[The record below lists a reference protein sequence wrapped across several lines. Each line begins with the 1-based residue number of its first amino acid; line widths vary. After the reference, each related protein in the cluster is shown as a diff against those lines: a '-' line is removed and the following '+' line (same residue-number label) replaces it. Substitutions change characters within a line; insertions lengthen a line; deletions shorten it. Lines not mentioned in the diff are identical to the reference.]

1 MSTARRPSAHAST
14 ARRPSAHASTA
25 RRTPAHAS
33 TARRAT
39 ALPLAFLAAVA
50 LAACSDAP
58 GPQESAPFRH
68 RGVIEGFYG
77 QPYDT
82 ATRARILRFIG
93 ARGMNAYVY
102 APKNDPL
109 HRDRWREPYPE
120 EQLADF
126 GELARVG
133 REFGV
138 RFYFAIAP
146 GITYDRDD
154 PADFERL
161 AAKLR
166 SVHDHGVTGFAL
178 LFDDLLDPASTAL
191 DPELQAGLTA
201 RVAELVAG
209 FGPDTDLWF
218 IGHVYTGLAD
228 DLRANRGLFA
238 ALSPLPPQVY
248 YDAYAALVPP
258 ELPIMWTG
266 PGVFSARLTRADAED
281 FRDFAGGRPVVIWDN
296 FPVNDSIARELF
308 LGPYLGRDADL
319 SDAAD
324 VVLNLMSQPLAGQ
337 IALAT
342 AAEYLADPPGYDP
355 EGAWQRA
362 IGDVGGPGAA
372 ALELFAAQ
380 HRGHPVLAGA
390 DEAIELGRRIAAAFP
405 AGGTDPAGVEELRAY
420 LAELAA
426 NRAALQA
433 TIDDPQLLAEIEP
446 WSRKLTDLAT
456 AALAGLAALA
466 GRADAVTYRDARDA
480 AARQAPAVAAT
491 ISNSALAVLSGGV
504 VNPPVDRFG
513 ELFVAIDERL
523 RGP

>member
-1 MSTARRPSAHAST
+1 MTSARCA
-14 ARRPSAHASTA
+14 
-25 RRTPAHAS
+25 PA
-33 TARRAT
+33 
-39 ALPLAFLAAVA
+39 LLLLAAVA
-50 LAACSDAP
+50 LAGCSDAP
-58 GPQESAPFRH
+58 APRDSAPFRH

-82 ATRARILRFIG
+82 ATRARIIRFIG

-109 HRDRWREPYPE
+109 HRDEWRTPYPE

-133 REFGV
+133 RESGV
-138 RFYFAIAP
+138 RFYFALAP

-166 SVHDHGVTGFAL
+166 SVHERGVTGFAL

-238 ALSPLPPQVY
+238 ALSPLPPQDY

-258 ELPIMWTG
+258 GLPIMWTG
-266 PGVFSARLTRADAED
+266 PGVFSARLTRADAQD
-281 FRDFAGGRPVVIWDN
+281 FRDFADGRPLVVWDN

-319 SDAAD
+319 GEAAD
-324 VVLNLMSQPLAGQ
+324 VVLNLMSQPIAGL
-337 IALAT
+337 IAVAT
-342 AAEYLADPPGYDP
+342 AAEYFADPAAYDP
-355 EGAWQRA
+355 ETAWRRA
-362 IGDVGGPGAA
+362 LADVGGPGAA
-372 ALELFAAQ
+372 ALEQFAAV
-380 HRGHPVLAGA
+380 HRGHPVLDGA
-390 DEAIELGRRIAAAFP
+390 DEAIELGRLIADAFP
-405 AGGTDPAGVEELRAY
+405 AGGTDPPALEALRSHLAGLDG
-420 LAELAA
+420 
-426 NRAALQA
+426 NGAALQA
-433 TIDDPQLLAEIEP
+433 TLDDAQLLAEIAP
-446 WSRKLTDLAT
+446 WSRKLTDLAS
-456 AALAGLAALA
+456 AALAGLDALA
-466 GRADAVTYRDARDA
+466 GSGDPAAYRAARDA
-480 AARQAPAVAAT
+480 ATAQAPAVAAT
-491 ISNSALAVLSGGV
+491 ISNSGLATLSGGV
-504 VNPPVDRFG
+504 VNPPVDRFAD
-513 ELFVAIDERL
+513 LFAAIDARL
-523 RGP
+523 GGS